1 MKKSKSKL
9 RILVIIP
16 TYNESMNIR
25 QITPLVLD
33 ADARIEILF
42 IDDNSPDGT
51 ARIIKSLIKKESRIH
66 ILERPGKMGLGT
78 AYIAG
83 FKYALAAEG
92 GGYDY
97 VFEMDADLSH
107 DPKYLPELIRTLH
120 TECDVVVGSRYIH
133 GVSVA
138 HWPLRRLMLSKF
150 ANVYASFFT
159 GVKVKDLTAG
169 FVGYKKNVLAAINL
183 DTVRSNGYSFQIEMK
198 YRCKVHGFAIKEVP
212 IIFADRARGE
222 SKISRKIVY
231 EALYRC
237 VSLRWSYR
245 VKKAK

>member
-1 MKKSKSKL
+1 MKKSKA
-9 RILVIIP
+9 RILVVTP

-25 QITPLVLD
+25 QLLPLVLA
-33 ADARIEILF
+33 ADARIEVLF

-51 ARIIKSLIKKESRIH
+51 ARIIKSLMKKEPRVH
-66 ILERPGKMGLGT
+66 LLERPGKMGLGT
-78 AYIAG
+78 AYIEG
-83 FKYALAAEG
+83 FKYALLA
-92 GGYDY
+92 GYDY

-107 DPKYLPELIRTLH
+107 DPKYLPELIKTLLS
-120 TECDVVVGSRYIH
+120 ECDVVVGSRYIY

-169 FVGYKKNVLAAINL
+169 FVGYKKDVLAAINI

-198 YRCKVHGFAIKEVP
+198 YRCKVHGYAIKEVP
-212 IIFADRARGE
+212 IIFADRTRGE

-231 EALYRC
+231 EALWRC
-237 VSLRWSYR
+237 ISLRWSYR
-245 VKKAK
+245 VKKEKKK